1 MIFQLRTRIDAAA
14 LPAHVAIIM
23 DGNGRWATQ
32 RGKPRIEGHRVGVQS
47 VKAVVEAARDLGI
60 EALTLYAFSSENW
73 RRPALE
79 IKALMTLLK
88 EYLKW
93 ELDYLNDL
101 NIRLKT
107 IGRTEELAPQV
118 PEQLHRTIEQ
128 TESNTGMVLNLAL
141 NYGSRHEIIDAIK
154 KIYDDIDTK
163 DIDISALTPE
173 MFEQYLSTADLPDL
187 DLLIRTSGG
196 MRVSNFLLWQLAYAE
211 LYVTPVLW
219 PDFRKPQFYE
229 ASLDFQ
235 LRTRRLGRTSE
246 QLR

>member
-1 MIFQLRTRIDAAA
+1 MMSETPELLSQLRTRIDAAA

-32 RGKPRIEGHRVGVQS
+32 QGKPRFEGHRVGVQS
-47 VKAVVEAARDLGI
+47 VKAVVEAARELGI

-79 IKALMTLLK
+79 IKALMTLLR

-101 NIRLKT
+101 NSRLKT

-118 PEQLHRTIEQ
+118 QEQLNRTIEQ

-141 NYGSRHEIIDAIK
+141 NYGSRHEILGAIK
-154 KIYDDIDTK
+154 NMYSDMDTNRWGGVVM
-163 DIDISALTPE
+163 ILVSGVVFVVYALMIT
-173 MFEQYLSTADLPDL
+173 LADFG
-187 DLLIRTSGG
+187 IRL
-196 MRVSNFLLWQLAYAE
+196 VDAL
-211 LYVTPVLW
+211 
-219 PDFRKPQFYE
+219 K
-229 ASLDFQ
+229 SL
-235 LRTRRLGRTSE
+235 
-246 QLR
+246 